1 MNKKRVVI
9 TGLGMISP
17 VGNSVSESWENIA
30 AGNSGIDTIT
40 AFDYTQVENHIAGEV
55 KDFDAADLIGR
66 KEVRRTDRFT
76 QLALAACMEAL
87 DDSGIQISD
96 DNRYRIGCIISSGIG
111 GMATFVETTL
121 ELDKKGHRG
130 VSPLAIPKLL
140 IDSAAGKVSMW
151 FGLRGPNF
159 NITTACASGNN
170 TIGEATEI
178 IRRGQADVMLAGA
191 SEAAVIPLTI
201 AGFNNMKAMSKRND
215 EPQKASRPFDADRD
229 GFVIG
234 EGAGTLVLEDL
245 DHALARGATIYG
257 EVCGYGH
264 TSDAYHPTA
273 PMETGAGAAM
283 AMKLA
288 LEDAALSAKDIDYIN
303 AHGTGTPL
311 NDSAET
317 NAMKLAMGEDAYSV
331 NVSSTKSMT
340 GHLLGAAGA
349 IEAIFCIM
357 AMQHNFIP
365 PTINLETPDP
375 ACDLN
380 YTPQQ
385 GVARDVHYTMS
396 NAFGFGGHNA
406 VIIMGRYS
414 ENGNA

>member
-87 DDSGIQISD
+87 NDSGIQIRD

-121 ELDKKGHRG
+121 ELDQKGHRG

>member
-1 MNKKRVVI
+1 VNKKRVVI

-87 DDSGIQISD
+87 NDSGIQIRD

-121 ELDKKGHRG
+121 ELDQKGHRG

>member
-1 MNKKRVVI
+1 
-9 TGLGMISP
+9 MISP

-87 DDSGIQISD
+87 NDSGIQIRD

-121 ELDKKGHRG
+121 ELDQKGHRG